1 MSFAEISQE
10 ILKQETDINKLD
22 GKMNINSPGDIIL
35 TLKNCANN
43 IFEFLVANKM
53 LFIVIWLSL
62 VGGSIKLPIGFEFST
77 GSLLD
82 FILKYREQNNHFKND
97 ELNREFIRRNMDI
110 LSEKAEQLQINTE
123 NINNVI
129 DIKKYLSRRD
139 DQDI

>member
-1 MSFAEISQE
+1 MV
-10 ILKQETDINKLD
+10 
-22 GKMNINSPGDIIL
+22 IIG
-35 TLKNCANN
+35 
-43 IFEFLVANKM
+43 
-53 LFIVIWLSL
+53 W
-62 VGGSIKLPIGFEFST
+62 GSIKLPIGFEFST

>member
-62 VGGSIKLPIGFEFST
+62 VGG
-77 GSLLD
+77 
-82 FILKYREQNNHFKND
+82 
-97 ELNREFIRRNMDI
+97 
-110 LSEKAEQLQINTE
+110 A
-123 NINNVI
+123 
-129 DIKKYLSRRD
+129 
-139 DQDI
+139 